1 MIKNLG
7 WGTFLF
13 WGIADLMIAGG
24 AWWCLD
30 ETRGRSLEEIT
41 HTSDGVKGFGDEREY
56 EREGDGGKGASV
68 EVR

>member
-1 MIKNLG
+1 
-7 WGTFLF
+7 
-13 WGIADLMIAGG
+13 
-24 AWWCLD
+24 
-30 ETRGRSLEEIT
+30 LEEIT